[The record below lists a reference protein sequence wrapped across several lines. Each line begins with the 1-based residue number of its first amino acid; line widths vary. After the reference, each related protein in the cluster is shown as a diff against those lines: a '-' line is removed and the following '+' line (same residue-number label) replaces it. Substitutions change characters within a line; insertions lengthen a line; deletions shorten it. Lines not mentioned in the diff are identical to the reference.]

1 MAVYG
6 DITELF
12 STPYLTIAEY
22 KQAPTSIDV
31 DNLVSY
37 STDPA
42 VQNAELANVIA
53 RASSWIDTYCNQ
65 VLAATT
71 TTERQR
77 LRMSPDGYIKVHP
90 DYWPVVAVTSF
101 SYGATPNG
109 LATYPDLSQAW
120 IEKQSIVVPW
130 TAGNMNWSS
139 AGPLNLGMAGQP
151 RGTVFCEYTYV
162 NGYANTTL
170 AASSSAGAS
179 SITVADSTGI
189 VPNSKLT
196 IYDGLNTEN
205 VTVSSTYT
213 PGSTTV
219 TLARN
224 AVNAH
229 SSGVCASALPPAIK
243 QAAILATT
251 AFLKV
256 RGDSSLTMAV
266 TDSVSS
272 SKSGSQYTGED
283 LALAEELLKPF
294 RRNR

>member
-1 MAVYG
+1 
-6 DITELF
+6 
-12 STPYLTIAEY
+12 
-22 KQAPTSIDV
+22 
-31 DNLVSY
+31 
-37 STDPA
+37 
-42 VQNAELANVIA
+42 
-53 RASSWIDTYCNQ
+53 
-65 VLAATT
+65 
-71 TTERQR
+71 
-77 LRMSPDGYIKVHP
+77 MSPDGYIKVHP
-90 DYWPVVAVTSF
+90 DYWPVVAVTAF

-109 LATYPDLSQAW
+109 LTDYPDLSQAW
-120 IEKQSIVVPW
+120 IEKQSIVIPW

-139 AGPLNLGMAGQP
+139 SGPLNLGMAGQP
-151 RGTVFCEYTYV
+151 RGTVFCKYTYV

-170 AASSSAGAS
+170 AANSSAGAS
-179 SITVADSTGI
+179 SITVVDSTGI

-219 TLARN
+219 TLAGN

-266 TDSVSS
+266 TDAVSS

-283 LALAEELLKPF
+283 LALAQDLLLPF